1 LILKDKMFNFTAS
14 RSKKSCKMKTHLTI
28 GQRYEIFAL
37 LQKKFSQKDIA
48 KSISKDK
55 SVISREIRRNSIEGL
70 YNPLIAQNLYIE
82 RLKYKP
88 HKIKFTDDVKQFID
102 SQIKLDFSPE
112 QIVGRSSHLKI
123 DCVSHERIY
132 QYIWTDKK
140 QGGDLHTHLRHKG
153 RKYRKRGNKKDKR
166 GIIKNR
172 IGIEERPK
180 IVEEKKRIGDL
191 EIDTVIGQNHK
202 GAILTINDRV
212 SKIVFIKKL
221 KGKNAEELANK
232 TIETLSLHTNWI
244 KTITGDNGKEFAC
257 HELISKG
264 LNIDFYFARPYHSW
278 ERGANENTNGLI
290 RQYFPKKTSFDKI
303 NDDDIQRVQD
313 ILNNRPRKSLKF
325 LTPIEFFNINLHK
338 NINKKIAFK
347 T

>member
-1 LILKDKMFNFTAS
+1 
-14 RSKKSCKMKTHLTI
+14 MKTHLTV
-28 GQRYEIFAL
+28 GQRYEIFVL
-37 LQKKFSQKDIA
+37 LQQDFSQKNIA
-48 KSISKDK
+48 KAISKDK
-55 SVISREIRRNSIEGL
+55 SVISREIQRNSVRGVYDPEKAHCMYL
-70 YNPLIAQNLYIE
+70 E
-82 RLKYKP
+82 RLKHKP
-88 HKIKFTDDVKQFID
+88 RKNIFTDEIKEFVEN
-102 SQIKLDFSPE
+102 QIRKDFSPE
-112 QIVGRSSHLKI
+112 QIVGRCKHLSI

-132 QYIWTDKK
+132 QHVWSDKR
-140 QGGDLHTHLRHKG
+140 QGGDLSTHLRHKG

-180 IVEEKKRIGDL
+180 IVEDKKRLGDL

-221 KGKNAEELANK
+221 QGKNAEELANK
-232 TIETLSLHTNWI
+232 TIETLSMHINWI

-257 HELISKG
+257 HELISKN
-264 LNIDFYFARPYHSW
+264 LNADFYFARPYHSW

-290 RQYFPKKTSFDKI
+290 RQYFPKGTSFENIK
-303 NDDDIQRVQD
+303 NDDIQRVQD
-313 ILNNRPRKSLKF
+313 ILNNRPRKSLNF
-325 LTPIEFFNINLHK
+325 LTPNEFFNLHLLDSINQK
-338 NINKKIAFK
+338 VAFK